1 MTSDDPL
8 PGAATRIPV
17 TGQIHIHRDEI
28 SEDFIRAS
36 GPGGQ
41 NVNKVSTAVQLRFN
55 LATNSSLPDDVKSRA
70 ARLAGSRLTQHGEIV
85 LQADRYRTRERN
97 REDALNRLIDLL
109 KRATEK
115 PKPRKATKPTLG
127 SKKRRLESKKQRGQI
142 KKLRAGKPR
151 ADD

>member
-1 MTSDDPL
+1 MSADDTS
-8 PGAATRIPV
+8 PGAASRIAV
-17 TGQIHIHRDEI
+17 TGHLHIRREEI
-28 SEDFIRAS
+28 SEDFVRAS

-55 LATNSSLPDDVKSRA
+55 LAANSSLPDDVKSRA